1 MGKRALDVRIGVIMS
16 QKRQRAGFYFIL
28 PWLIGLCLFT
38 ALPMVAAVY
47 ISMTDW
53 DIVGNAEFVGLGNY
67 ITLFQEEEF
76 IRSLWVTVRYA
87 VIAVPLIIATSLT
100 IAVLV
105 SKNHKGTGV
114 FRVIYYMP
122 TIVSGVAVAIVFKWI
137 LDPSYGLL
145 NGVLAF
151 FRIQGPDWL
160 YDPDWVLPSY
170 LIMAVWGAGGG
181 LLTYLAALKDIPE
194 DLYGAAMI
202 DGANTWQKVRYITV
216 PLMTPII
223 FYNLVLG
230 IIGAFR
236 KFTDAYVLGGAG
248 KEGNF
253 YMVYLYEEAF
263 GHYRMGYATAL
274 AWVLFVIILLLTFV
288 VNWTKKYWVYSE

>member
-1 MGKRALDVRIGVIMS
+1 MK
-16 QKRQRAGFYFIL
+16 KRQRAGFYFIL
-28 PWLIGLCLFT
+28 PWLIGLIVFT
-38 ALPMVAAVY
+38 ALPMLAAVY

-53 DIVGNAEFVGLGNY
+53 DIVGNAHFIGLQNY
-67 ITLFQEEEF
+67 VKLFQEENF

-87 VIAVPLIIATSLT
+87 IIAVPLTIATSLT
-100 IAVLV
+100 IAVLL
-105 SKNHKGTGV
+105 SKNYKGTGI

-122 TIVSGVAVAIVFKWI
+122 AIVSGVAVAIVFKWI
-137 LDPSYGLL
+137 LDPNYGLL
-145 NGVLAF
+145 NGILRF
-151 FRIQGPDWL
+151 FHIQGPDWL
-160 YDPDWVLPSY
+160 YDPNWVLPSY
-170 LIMAVWGAGGG
+170 LIMAIWGAGGG

-202 DGANTWQKVRYITV
+202 DGANTFQKVRYITV
-216 PLMTPII
+216 PLMTPVI

-263 GHYRMGYATAL
+263 SHYRMGYATAL
-274 AWVLFVIILLLTFV
+274 AWVLFAIILLLTFV

>member
-1 MGKRALDVRIGVIMS
+1 MKRRE
-16 QKRQRAGFYFIL
+16 KAGFFFIL
-28 PWLIGLCLFT
+28 PWLIGLIVFT
-38 ALPMVAAVY
+38 AFPMIAAVY

-53 DIVGNAEFVGLGNY
+53 DIVGNASFIGLGNY
-67 ITLFQEEEF
+67 KMLFSSDEF

-100 IAVLV
+100 MAVLV
-105 SKNHKGTGV
+105 SKNRKGSSV

-122 TIVSGVAVAIVFKWI
+122 AIVSGVAVAIVFKWS

-145 NGVLAF
+145 NGLLSLWG
-151 FRIQGPDWL
+151 IQGPDWL

-170 LIMAVWGAGGG
+170 LIMAVWGAGGS
-181 LLTYLAALKDIPE
+181 LLTYMAALKDIPE

-202 DGANTWQKVRYITV
+202 DGANAFQKVRYITV

-274 AWVLFVIILLLTFV
+274 AWVLFVIILGLTFI

>member
-1 MGKRALDVRIGVIMS
+1 MKRRE
-16 QKRQRAGFYFIL
+16 KAGFFFIL
-28 PWLIGLCLFT
+28 PWLIGLIVFT
-38 ALPMVAAVY
+38 AFPMIAAVY

-53 DIVGNAEFVGLGNY
+53 DIVGNASFIGLGNY
-67 ITLFQEEEF
+67 KMLFSSDEF

-100 IAVLV
+100 MAVLV
-105 SKNHKGTGV
+105 SKNRKGSSI

-122 TIVSGVAVAIVFKWI
+122 AIVSGVAVAIVFKWI

-145 NGVLAF
+145 NGLLSLWG
-151 FRIQGPDWL
+151 IQGPDWL

-170 LIMAVWGAGGG
+170 LIMAVWGAGGS
-181 LLTYLAALKDIPE
+181 LLTYLVALKDIPE

-202 DGANTWQKVRYITV
+202 DGANAFQKVRYITV

-274 AWVLFVIILLLTFV
+274 AWVLFVIILGLTFI

>member
-1 MGKRALDVRIGVIMS
+1 MKRRE
-16 QKRQRAGFYFIL
+16 KAGFFFIL
-28 PWLIGLCLFT
+28 PWLIGLIVFT
-38 ALPMVAAVY
+38 AFPMIAAVY

-53 DIVGNAEFVGLGNY
+53 DIVGNASFIGLGNY
-67 ITLFQEEEF
+67 KMLFSSDEF

-100 IAVLV
+100 MAVLV
-105 SKNHKGTGV
+105 SKNRKGSSI

-122 TIVSGVAVAIVFKWI
+122 AIVSGVAVAIVFKWI

-145 NGVLAF
+145 NGLLSLWG
-151 FRIQGPDWL
+151 IQGPDWL

-170 LIMAVWGAGGG
+170 LIMAVWGAGGS

-202 DGANTWQKVRYITV
+202 DGANAFQKVRYITV

-274 AWVLFVIILLLTFV
+274 AWVLFVIILGLTFI

>member
-1 MGKRALDVRIGVIMS
+1 MK
-16 QKRQRAGFYFIL
+16 KRQRAGFYFIL
-28 PWLIGLCLFT
+28 PWLIGLIVFT
-38 ALPMVAAVY
+38 ALPMLAAVY

-53 DIVGNAEFVGLGNY
+53 DIVGNAHFIGLQNY
-67 ITLFQEEEF
+67 VKLFQEENF

-87 VIAVPLIIATSLT
+87 IIAVPLTIATSLT
-100 IAVLV
+100 IAVLL
-105 SKNHKGTGV
+105 SKNYKGTGI

-122 TIVSGVAVAIVFKWI
+122 AIVSGVAVAIVFKWI
-137 LDPSYGLL
+137 LDPNYGLL
-145 NGVLAF
+145 NGILRF
-151 FRIQGPDWL
+151 FHIQGPDWL
-160 YDPDWVLPSY
+160 YDPNWVLPSY
-170 LIMAVWGAGGG
+170 LIMAIWGAGGG

-202 DGANTWQKVRYITV
+202 DGANTFQKVRYITV
-216 PLMTPII
+216 PLMTPVI

-263 GHYRMGYATAL
+263 SHYRMGYATAL
-274 AWVLFVIILLLTFV
+274 AWVLFAIILLLSFV

>member
-1 MGKRALDVRIGVIMS
+1 MK
-16 QKRQRAGFYFIL
+16 KRQRAGFYFIL
-28 PWLIGLCLFT
+28 PWLIGLIVFT
-38 ALPMVAAVY
+38 ALPMLAAVY

-53 DIVGNAEFVGLGNY
+53 DIVGNAHFIGLQNY
-67 ITLFQEEEF
+67 VKLFQEENF

-87 VIAVPLIIATSLT
+87 IIAVPLTIATSLT
-100 IAVLV
+100 IAVLL
-105 SKNHKGTGV
+105 SKNYKGTGI

-122 TIVSGVAVAIVFKWI
+122 AIVSGVAVAIVFKWI
-137 LDPSYGLL
+137 LDPNYGLL
-145 NGVLAF
+145 NGILRF
-151 FRIQGPDWL
+151 FHIQGSDWL
-160 YDPDWVLPSY
+160 YDPNWVLPSY
-170 LIMAVWGAGGG
+170 LIMAIWGAGGG

-202 DGANTWQKVRYITV
+202 DGANTFQKVRYITV
-216 PLMTPII
+216 PLMTPVI

-263 GHYRMGYATAL
+263 SHYRMGYATAL
-274 AWVLFVIILLLTFV
+274 AWVLFAIILLLTFV

>member
-1 MGKRALDVRIGVIMS
+1 MKRRE
-16 QKRQRAGFYFIL
+16 KAGFFFIL
-28 PWLIGLCLFT
+28 PWLIGLIVFT
-38 ALPMVAAVY
+38 AFPMIAAVY
-47 ISMTDW
+47 ISMTDL
-53 DIVGNAEFVGLGNY
+53 DIVGNASFIGLGNY
-67 ITLFQEEEF
+67 KMLFSSDEF

-100 IAVLV
+100 MAVLV
-105 SKNHKGTGV
+105 SKNRKGSSI

-122 TIVSGVAVAIVFKWI
+122 AIVSGVAVAIVFKWI

-145 NGVLAF
+145 NGLLSLWG
-151 FRIQGPDWL
+151 IQGPDWL

-170 LIMAVWGAGGG
+170 LIMAVWGAGGS

-202 DGANTWQKVRYITV
+202 DGANAFQKVRYITV

-274 AWVLFVIILLLTFV
+274 AWVLFVIILGLTFI

>member
-1 MGKRALDVRIGVIMS
+1 MK
-16 QKRQRAGFYFIL
+16 KRQRAGFYFIL
-28 PWLIGLCLFT
+28 PWLIGLIVFT
-38 ALPMVAAVY
+38 ALPMLAAVY

-53 DIVGNAEFVGLGNY
+53 DIVGNAEFIGLQNY
-67 ITLFQEEEF
+67 VKLFQEDNF
-76 IRSLWVTVRYA
+76 WRSLWVTVRYA
-87 VIAVPLIIATSLT
+87 VIAVPLTIITSLT
-100 IAVLV
+100 IAVLL
-105 SKNHKGTGV
+105 SKNYKGTGI

-122 TIVSGVAVAIVFKWI
+122 AIVSGVAVAIVFKWI

-145 NGVLAF
+145 NGILSF
-151 FRIQGPDWL
+151 FHIQGPDWL
-160 YDPDWVLPSY
+160 YDPNWVLPSY

-202 DGANTWQKVRYITV
+202 DGANTLQKVRYVTV

-263 GHYRMGYATAL
+263 SHYRMGYATAL

>member
-1 MGKRALDVRIGVIMS
+1 MK
-16 QKRQRAGFYFIL
+16 KRQRAGFYFIL
-28 PWLIGLCLFT
+28 PWLIGLIVFT
-38 ALPMVAAVY
+38 ALPMLAAVY

-53 DIVGNAEFVGLGNY
+53 DIVGNAHFIGLQNY
-67 ITLFQEEEF
+67 VKLFQEENF

-87 VIAVPLIIATSLT
+87 IIAVPLTIATSLT
-100 IAVLV
+100 IAVLL
-105 SKNHKGTGV
+105 SKNYKGTGI

-122 TIVSGVAVAIVFKWI
+122 AIVSGVAVAIVFKWI
-137 LDPSYGLL
+137 LDPNYGLL
-145 NGVLAF
+145 NGILRF
-151 FRIQGPDWL
+151 FHIQGPDWL
-160 YDPDWVLPSY
+160 YDPNWVLPSY
-170 LIMAVWGAGGG
+170 LIMAIWGASGG

-202 DGANTWQKVRYITV
+202 DGANTFQKVRYITV
-216 PLMTPII
+216 PLMTPVI

-263 GHYRMGYATAL
+263 SHYRMGYATAL
-274 AWVLFVIILLLTFV
+274 AWVLFAIILLLTFV

>member
-1 MGKRALDVRIGVIMS
+1 MKRRE
-16 QKRQRAGFYFIL
+16 KAGFFFIL
-28 PWLIGLCLFT
+28 PWLIGLIVFT
-38 ALPMVAAVY
+38 AFPMIAAVY

-53 DIVGNAEFVGLGNY
+53 DIVGNASFIGLGNY
-67 ITLFQEEEF
+67 KMLFSSDEF

-100 IAVLV
+100 MAVLV
-105 SKNHKGTGV
+105 SKNRKGSSV

-122 TIVSGVAVAIVFKWI
+122 AIVSGVAVAIVFKWI
-137 LDPSYGLL
+137 LDPSYGFL
-145 NGVLAF
+145 NGLLSLWG
-151 FRIQGPDWL
+151 IQGPDWL

-170 LIMAVWGAGGG
+170 LIMAVWGAGGS

-202 DGANTWQKVRYITV
+202 DGANAFQKVRYITV

-263 GHYRMGYATAL
+263 GHYRMGYAPAL
-274 AWVLFVIILLLTFV
+274 AWVLFVIILGLTFI

>member
-1 MGKRALDVRIGVIMS
+1 MKRRE
-16 QKRQRAGFYFIL
+16 KAGFFFIL
-28 PWLIGLCLFT
+28 PWLIGLIVFT
-38 ALPMVAAVY
+38 AFPMIAAVY

-53 DIVGNAEFVGLGNY
+53 DIVGNASFIGLGNY
-67 ITLFQEEEF
+67 KMLFSSDEF

-100 IAVLV
+100 MAVLV
-105 SKNHKGTGV
+105 SKNRKGSSV
-114 FRVIYYMP
+114 FRVIYYM
-122 TIVSGVAVAIVFKWI
+122 TAIVSGVAVAIVFKWI

-145 NGVLAF
+145 NGLLSLWG
-151 FRIQGPDWL
+151 IQGPDWL

-170 LIMAVWGAGGG
+170 LIMAVWGAGGS

-202 DGANTWQKVRYITV
+202 DGANAFQKVRYITV

-274 AWVLFVIILLLTFV
+274 AWVLFVIILGLTFI

>member
-1 MGKRALDVRIGVIMS
+1 MKK
-16 QKRQRAGFYFIL
+16 KRQRAGFYFVL

-53 DIVGNAEFVGLGNY
+53 DIVGNADFIGLKNY
-67 ITLFQEEEF
+67 INLFQAEEF
-76 IRSLWVTVRYA
+76 INSLWVTIRYA

-105 SKNHKGTGV
+105 SKNNKGTGV

-122 TIVSGVAVAIVFKWI
+122 AIVSGVAVAIVFKWI

-145 NGVLAF
+145 NGILSIF
-151 FRIQGPDWL
+151 HIQGPDWL
-160 YDPDWVLPSY
+160 YDPNWVLPSY

-202 DGANTWQKVRYITV
+202 DGANTFQKVRFITV

-274 AWVLFVIILLLTFV
+274 AWVLFAIILLLTFV
-288 VNWTKKYWVYSE
+288 VNWTRKYWVYSE

>member
-1 MGKRALDVRIGVIMS
+1 MKRRE
-16 QKRQRAGFYFIL
+16 KAGFFFIL
-28 PWLIGLCLFT
+28 PWLIGLIVFT
-38 ALPMVAAVY
+38 AFPMIAAVY

-53 DIVGNAEFVGLGNY
+53 DIVGNASFIGLGNY
-67 ITLFQEEEF
+67 KMLFSSDEF

-100 IAVLV
+100 MAVLV
-105 SKNHKGTGV
+105 SKNRKGSSV

-122 TIVSGVAVAIVFKWI
+122 AIVSGVAVAIVFKWI

-145 NGVLAF
+145 NGLLSLWG
-151 FRIQGPDWL
+151 IQGPDWL

-170 LIMAVWGAGGG
+170 LIMAVWGAGGS

-202 DGANTWQKVRYITV
+202 DGANAFQKVRYITV

-274 AWVLFVIILLLTFV
+274 AWVLFVIILGLTFI

>member
-1 MGKRALDVRIGVIMS
+1 MK
-16 QKRQRAGFYFIL
+16 KRQRAGFYFIL
-28 PWLIGLCLFT
+28 PWLIGLIVFT
-38 ALPMVAAVY
+38 ALPMLAAVY

-53 DIVGNAEFVGLGNY
+53 DIVGNAHFIGLQNY
-67 ITLFQEEEF
+67 VKLFQEENF

-87 VIAVPLIIATSLT
+87 IIAVPQTIATSLT
-100 IAVLV
+100 IAVLL
-105 SKNHKGTGV
+105 SKNYKGTGI

-122 TIVSGVAVAIVFKWI
+122 AIVSGVAVAIVFKWI
-137 LDPSYGLL
+137 LDPNYGLL
-145 NGVLAF
+145 NGILRF
-151 FRIQGPDWL
+151 FHIQGPDWL
-160 YDPDWVLPSY
+160 YDPNWVLPSY
-170 LIMAVWGAGGG
+170 LIMAIWGAGGG

-202 DGANTWQKVRYITV
+202 DGANTFQKVRYITV
-216 PLMTPII
+216 PLMTPVI

-263 GHYRMGYATAL
+263 SHYRMGYATAL
-274 AWVLFVIILLLTFV
+274 AWVLFAIILLLTFV

>member
-1 MGKRALDVRIGVIMS
+1 MR
-16 QKRQRAGFYFIL
+16 QKRQRAGFYFVL

-53 DIVGNAEFVGLGNY
+53 DIVGNADFVGLGNY
-67 ITLFQEEEF
+67 IALFQAEEF
-76 IRSLWVTVRYA
+76 MRSLWVTVRYA

-105 SKNHKGTGV
+105 SKNHKGTGI

-122 TIVSGVAVAIVFKWI
+122 AIVSGVAVAIVFKWI

-145 NGVLAF
+145 NGILAF
-151 FRIQGPDWL
+151 FHIQGPDWL

-181 LLTYLAALKDIPE
+181 LGLC
-194 DLYGAAMI
+194 
-202 DGANTWQKVRYITV
+202 
-216 PLMTPII
+216 I
-223 FYNLVLG
+223 FRHSG
-230 IIGAFR
+230 R
-236 KFTDAYVLGGAG
+236 
-248 KEGNF
+248 
-253 YMVYLYEEAF
+253 
-263 GHYRMGYATAL
+263 
-274 AWVLFVIILLLTFV
+274 
-288 VNWTKKYWVYSE
+288 

>member
-1 MGKRALDVRIGVIMS
+1 MKRRE
-16 QKRQRAGFYFIL
+16 KAGFFFIL
-28 PWLIGLCLFT
+28 PWLIGLIVFT
-38 ALPMVAAVY
+38 AFPMIAAVY

-53 DIVGNAEFVGLGNY
+53 DIVGNASFIGLGNY
-67 ITLFQEEEF
+67 KMLFSSDEF

-100 IAVLV
+100 MAVLV
-105 SKNHKGTGV
+105 SKNRKGSSI

-122 TIVSGVAVAIVFKWI
+122 AIVSGVAVAIVFKWI

-145 NGVLAF
+145 NGLLSLWG
-151 FRIQGPDWL
+151 IQGPDWL

-170 LIMAVWGAGGG
+170 LIMAVWGAGGS
-181 LLTYLAALKDIPE
+181 LLTYLAALKDITE

-202 DGANTWQKVRYITV
+202 DGANAFQKVRYITV

-274 AWVLFVIILLLTFV
+274 AWVLFVIILGLTFI

>member
-1 MGKRALDVRIGVIMS
+1 MKRRE
-16 QKRQRAGFYFIL
+16 KAGFFFIL
-28 PWLIGLCLFT
+28 PWLIGLIVFT
-38 ALPMVAAVY
+38 AFPMIAAVY

-53 DIVGNAEFVGLGNY
+53 DIVGNASFIGLGNY
-67 ITLFQEEEF
+67 KMLFSSDEF

-100 IAVLV
+100 MAVLV
-105 SKNHKGTGV
+105 SKNRKGSSI

-122 TIVSGVAVAIVFKWI
+122 AIVSGVAVAIVFKWI

-145 NGVLAF
+145 NGLLSLWG
-151 FRIQGPDWL
+151 IQGPDWL

-170 LIMAVWGAGGG
+170 LIMAVWGAGGS

-202 DGANTWQKVRYITV
+202 DGANAFQKVRYITV

-230 IIGAFR
+230 IIVAFR

-274 AWVLFVIILLLTFV
+274 AWVLFVIILGLTFI

>member
-1 MGKRALDVRIGVIMS
+1 MK
-16 QKRQRAGFYFIL
+16 KRQRAGFYFIL
-28 PWLIGLCLFT
+28 PWLIGLIVFT
-38 ALPMVAAVY
+38 ALPMLAAVY

-53 DIVGNAEFVGLGNY
+53 DIVGNAHFIGLQNY
-67 ITLFQEEEF
+67 VKLFQEENF
-76 IRSLWVTVRYA
+76 IRSLWGTVRYA
-87 VIAVPLIIATSLT
+87 IIAVPLTIATSLT
-100 IAVLV
+100 IAVLL
-105 SKNHKGTGV
+105 SKNYKGTGI

-122 TIVSGVAVAIVFKWI
+122 AIVSGVAVAIVFKWI
-137 LDPSYGLL
+137 LDPNYGLL
-145 NGVLAF
+145 NGILRF
-151 FRIQGPDWL
+151 FHIQGPDWL
-160 YDPDWVLPSY
+160 YDPNWVLPSY
-170 LIMAVWGAGGG
+170 LIMAIWGAGGG

-202 DGANTWQKVRYITV
+202 DGANTFQKVRYITV
-216 PLMTPII
+216 PLMTPVI

-263 GHYRMGYATAL
+263 SHYRMGYATAL
-274 AWVLFVIILLLTFV
+274 AWVLFAIILLLTFV

>member
-1 MGKRALDVRIGVIMS
+1 MK
-16 QKRQRAGFYFIL
+16 KRQRAGLYFIL
-28 PWLIGLCLFT
+28 PWLIGLVLFT
-38 ALPMVAAVY
+38 AVPMVAAVY

-53 DIVGNAEFVGLGNY
+53 NIVGNAEFVGFQNY
-67 ITLFQEEEF
+67 ITLFHSEDL
-76 IRSLWVTVRYA
+76 IKSLWVTVRYA
-87 VIAVPLIIATSLT
+87 VIAVPLTIATSLT
-100 IAVLV
+100 IAVLL
-105 SKNHKGTGV
+105 SKNRKGVGV

-122 TIVSGVAVAIVFKWI
+122 AIVSGVAVAIVFKWI
-137 LDPSYGLL
+137 LDPTYGLI
-145 NGVLAF
+145 NGFLAF
-151 FRIQGPDWL
+151 FHIQGPDWL
-160 YDPDWVLPSY
+160 YDPNWVLPSY
-170 LIMAVWGAGGG
+170 LIMAVWGAGGS
-181 LLTYLAALKDIPE
+181 LLTYLAALKDIPD

-248 KEGNF
+248 KEANF
-253 YMVYLYEEAF
+253 YMVYLYQEAF
-263 GHYRMGYATAL
+263 GHYRMGYASAL
-274 AWVLFVIILLLTFV
+274 AWVLFIIILLLTFG

>member
-1 MGKRALDVRIGVIMS
+1 MKRRE
-16 QKRQRAGFYFIL
+16 KAGFFFIL
-28 PWLIGLCLFT
+28 PWLIGLIVFT
-38 ALPMVAAVY
+38 AFPMIAAVY

-53 DIVGNAEFVGLGNY
+53 DIVGNASFIGLGNY
-67 ITLFQEEEF
+67 KMLFSSDEF

-100 IAVLV
+100 MAVLV
-105 SKNHKGTGV
+105 SKNRKGSSV

-122 TIVSGVAVAIVFKWI
+122 AIVSCVAVAIVFKWI

-145 NGVLAF
+145 NGLLSLCG
-151 FRIQGPDWL
+151 IQGPDWL

-170 LIMAVWGAGGG
+170 LIMAVWGAGGS

-202 DGANTWQKVRYITV
+202 DGANAFQKVRYITV

-274 AWVLFVIILLLTFV
+274 AWVLFVIILGLTFI

>member
-1 MGKRALDVRIGVIMS
+1 MKRRE
-16 QKRQRAGFYFIL
+16 KAGFFFIL
-28 PWLIGLCLFT
+28 PWLIGLIVFT
-38 ALPMVAAVY
+38 AFPMIAAVY

-53 DIVGNAEFVGLGNY
+53 DIVGNASFIGLGNY
-67 ITLFQEEEF
+67 KMLFSSDEF

-100 IAVLV
+100 MAVLV
-105 SKNHKGTGV
+105 SKNRKGSSI

-122 TIVSGVAVAIVFKWI
+122 AIVSGVAVAIVFKWI

-145 NGVLAF
+145 NGLLSLWG
-151 FRIQGPDWL
+151 IQVPDWL

-170 LIMAVWGAGGG
+170 LIMAVWGAGGS

-202 DGANTWQKVRYITV
+202 DGANAFQKVRYITV

-274 AWVLFVIILLLTFV
+274 AWVLFVIILGLTFI